1 MRELDKVNNSLISA
15 LEERL
20 EYQKDLTLIYKER
33 SELLQSQV
41 EDANKIITELL
52 EVNKT
57 LIELHKPKAIYNISQ

>member
-1 MRELDKVNNSLISA
+1 MSELDKVNNSLISA

-20 EYQKDLTLIYKER
+20 EYQKDLTLIYKKR
-33 SELLQSQV
+33 SEFLQSHV
-41 EDANKIITELL
+41 EYANKMITELL